1 MHRAIPS
8 CPTRITRST
17 PEPVT
22 LSRSPPSTFY
32 VDLSNPLP
40 AGGNYTNDIQLI
52 RSANGRQRCSDGDF
66 GTARSVLGMG
76 SSGTGFIRIN
86 PAGTTVTLV
95 KGPNGTNTRL
105 QLTLPTGYVLPAN
118 EYKLYMPNSGSTA
131 ITDIYGNQLDG
142 EFLGNPMSTSNPD
155 YGTPVDGNP
164 AYEDL
169 LPDGSY
175 RVGMSGDGIAG
186 GAFTAGFEVV
196 PTGNIIYARP
206 DYVENPLLPST
217 EANGTITN
225 PYEVLAPQAAPNSL
239 NDGTLNNGDPNG
251 GLNSSVNFLTG
262 FNPEYDRAG
271 IGQFA
276 RSAFYAASQLS
287 ANGPVV
293 IVALPAIPQRNPIT
307 GVVSQKTFVLQAPS
321 GSDPTINDGSGSVPY
336 LTNLVMSPGST
347 LKLENASLFVQNQGS
362 SLQALGGP
370 NPNQAVT
377 FTSYADDTVG
387 GDTNGDGSNTSPQA
401 GDWGGIVFRNFDSQ
415 NRTDTF
421 PVDGSLTQGP
431 NGAAAISGENDTLSI
446 LNYTTIHYGGGA
458 VPATNGTRY
467 DEITMYD
474 SRPTVTNDAII
485 GGPAGTG
492 GGSQA
497 GISADLDSFQEDDQ
511 SRGPLI
517 RRTTVTDTSIN
528 GIWVRPLIAT
538 GLTEASDA
546 LPTVDNPVTL
556 GGAVNYTFDEPLPFV
571 LTSVLR
577 IGEED
582 LNDTAGNTQS
592 VMDRLTILPGMM
604 IKSEP
609 GGGIQIYDPG
619 RA

>member
-1 MHRAIPS
+1 M
-8 CPTRITRST
+8 
-17 PEPVT
+17 
-22 LSRSPPSTFY
+22 
-32 VDLSNPLP
+32 
-40 AGGNYTNDIQLI
+40 
-52 RSANGRQRCSDGDF
+52 
-66 GTARSVLGMG
+66 
-76 SSGTGFIRIN
+76 
-86 PAGTTVTLV
+86 
-95 KGPNGTNTRL
+95 
-105 QLTLPTGYVLPAN
+105 
-118 EYKLYMPNSGSTA
+118 
-131 ITDIYGNQLDG
+131 
-142 EFLGNPMSTSNPD
+142 
-155 YGTPVDGNP
+155 
-164 AYEDL
+164 
-169 LPDGSY
+169 
-175 RVGMSGDGIAG
+175 
-186 GAFTAGFEVV
+186 AGFEVV

-293 IVALPAIPQRNPIT
+293 IVALPAIPQRNPVT

-336 LTNLVMSPGST
+336 MTNLVMAPGST

-387 GDTNGDGSNTSPQA
+387 GDTNGDGSNTSPHA

-497 GISADLDSFQEDDQ
+497 GILADLDSFQEDDQ

-582 LNDTAGNTQS
+582 LNDTAGNTHVCDGQAHDPARHDDQVRARRRYS
-592 VMDRLTILPGMM
+592 DLRPRVEHDRRRPYLHHRMGRRGDGRSDDRTANLSLFAPERRRDDEYQLPVRQF
-604 IKSEP
+604 
-609 GGGIQIYDPG
+609 GGRPRPVHLDGRQRSHHGLLQPAHRQIHDHRAGDQRSQHAGRHNPDPG
-619 RA
+619 